1 MKIGPYYTTIAITS
15 QTIIHKLL
23 ASPQNNFIMNFLCP
37 GGAWQPELEYLNQSI
52 VSSQY
57 HQTTAEYSILV
68 AKPNEV
74 EQLSTY

>member
-23 ASPQNNFIMNFLCP
+23 ASPQYNFIMNFLCP

-52 VSSQY
+52 VSSLY